1 MTATLASTIQWRAD
15 VSSTARLYYSPWC
28 NRRRCVHIDTD
39 TGRRTYQNASS
50 GVTRDPRQSGVH
62 RTPESWGVKGADMGD
77 RGGKKDKDK
86 NKKQETKKH
95 QEEAQRKQDN
105 KARPKQ

>member
-1 MTATLASTIQWRAD
+1 MEGGREFHGPTVLQPVVQPQTLCPHRHRHWTPD
-15 VSSTARLYYSPWC
+15 VSECIQRRDARPAAVRRSP
-28 NRRRCVHIDTD
+28 
-39 TGRRTYQNASS
+39 NA
-50 GVTRDPRQSGVH
+50 GVMWSQ
-62 RTPESWGVKGADMGD
+62 KGADMGD

-105 KARPKQ
+105 KARPEQ